1 MLKGEFG
8 AEMQSV
14 DIRCV
19 SYPSPIHSL
28 PFPINLFVL
37 LLDQYYGALMSLFS
51 SRDNTLGKALP
62 SGHSI
67 TGDNKL
73 TNNIFSDYDTKIK

>member
-1 MLKGEFG
+1 
-8 AEMQSV
+8 MQSV

-19 SYPSPIHSL
+19 FYPSPIHSF

-37 LLDQYYGALMSLFS
+37 LLDQYYGTLIMSLFS
-51 SRDNTLGKALP
+51 SRDNTLGKMKPLP
-62 SGHSI
+62 SCHSI

-73 TNNIFSDYDTKIK
+73 TNKSDNISSDYDTKIK